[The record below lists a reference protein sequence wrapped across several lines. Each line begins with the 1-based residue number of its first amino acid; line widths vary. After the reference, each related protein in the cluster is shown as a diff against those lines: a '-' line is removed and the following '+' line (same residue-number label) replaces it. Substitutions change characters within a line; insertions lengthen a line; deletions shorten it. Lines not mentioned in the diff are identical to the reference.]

1 MALYAPFYAAKNKP
15 VGAKP
20 VNVRKAAV
28 TRKVAAVA
36 AKPATAVKAAT
47 KAATRKASPA
57 TKPVTKPATRK
68 AVTGRK
74 SNCANAARRLTKCR
88 VGVKTRSR
96 VVKCTGAGKN
106 LIACRWRR

>member
-1 MALYAPFYAAKNKP
+1 
-15 VGAKP
+15 
-20 VNVRKAAV
+20 
-28 TRKVAAVA
+28 
-36 AKPATAVKAAT
+36 
-47 KAATRKASPA
+47 
-57 TKPVTKPATRK
+57 VTKPATRK